1 MDECFIKHHSRV
13 SHGLCSL
20 FRLLLLSLL
29 LSKELSC
36 LVDLLPEI
44 VEVADIALDLF
55 KREIDE
61 HICDLRCQLFSNEF
75 FNVLVNELS
84 NLLLDIG
91 VVDNDTWEH

>member
-1 MDECFIKHHSRV
+1 M
-13 SHGLCSL
+13 